1 MPRLRVIHM
10 FLWYLIYG
18 HPTTVEELSFSERK
32 AGVPCSSGSD
42 LEASF
47 DTAAKDTQDAATWE
61 GEVELATETGEMP
74 WAGTP
79 QQGPAGSH
87 CPDHYTD
94 VTLAS

>member
-32 AGVPCSSGSD
+32 AGVPSSSRSD

-47 DTAAKDTQDAATWE
+47 DAAPKDTWE
-61 GEVELATETGEMP
+61 GEVELATETGETP
-74 WAGTP
+74 WARTP
-79 QQGPAGSH
+79 QQGPAGSRGG
-87 CPDHYTD
+87 
-94 VTLAS
+94 ASYL

>member
-32 AGVPCSSGSD
+32 AGVLSSSRSD
-42 LEASF
+42 LEASS
-47 DTAAKDTQDAATWE
+47 DAAPKDTWE

-87 CPDHYTD
+87 GG
-94 VTLAS
+94 ASSL